1 MIGQRGDD
9 GRPFLQ
15 AIMELTFNSKSLDRV
30 IDLQSIPDLSIA
42 DARKLHAELVVAVQ
56 SMDEK
61 VTDALATEHNSGI
74 PVDRDWVHRVK
85 KKRRICVAF
94 ATQVKQLLDAPRQPE
109 LNFTAIYQRRLEELV
124 REELGDTVYQE
135 IKDEARD
142 LALADLQVPTQGA

>member
-1 MIGQRGDD
+1 
-9 GRPFLQ
+9 
-15 AIMELTFNSKSLDRV
+15 MELTFNSKSLDRV

-142 LALADLQVPTQGA
+142 LALADLQVPVQGA